1 MKTIL
6 IAVVAFLSYSFTSTG
21 IEGTWTYEAPTAPP
35 GYEKGELKI
44 SKAEGDKYQV
54 TIVIGTYEMK
64 AEKVKVEGN
73 SLFCQIW
80 VDGASIPLSF
90 TFDGDKLNGKA
101 DTPEG
106 YVTINGKRKVE

>member
-6 IAVVAFLSYSFTSTG
+6 IAIVTFLSYSFTSTG
-21 IEGTWTYEAPTAPP
+21 IEGTWTYEAPTAPT

-44 SKAEGDKYQV
+44 SKSEDDKYQV
-54 TIVIGTYEMK
+54 AILIGTYEMK
-64 AEKVKVEGN
+64 AEKVKMEADKLTCTIYVEGT
-73 SLFCQIW
+73 
-80 VDGASIPLSF
+80 SISLSF

-106 YVTINGKRKVE
+106 YVIINGKRKE